1 MEQLIEKKK
10 KVLIALGIPSDVVDE
25 INWNKF
31 STEDKVE
38 KFCNDLLFV
47 WRQLYQNSNSSA
59 EISNKEHKAA
69 TA

>member
-10 KVLIALGIPSDVVDE
+10 KVLIALGVPGNVVAE

-47 WRQLYQNSNSSA
+47 WR
-59 EISNKEHKAA
+59 
-69 TA
+69 